1 MEREND
7 VQLVRRTLLG
17 DDDAFSTLVQKHQ
30 KGIHAIVW
38 RRIGDF
44 HIAEE
49 ITQDAFLQAYK
60 KLSTLRNP
68 NQFAGWLC
76 VIANRMCF
84 KWLKKHKLPTQS
96 LEDTPMEVIEEVS
109 YTHHESQ
116 QRESEANER
125 RYEFVRKLL
134 NKLPE
139 SERTV
144 VTLYYLGEMT
154 TKEIGKYLGV
164 SINTITSRLQRGRK
178 RLQEQKEETLVQ
190 ETLGSIQISADFT
203 ERIMRQVADINPIP
217 SPTPK
222 PLTPWIAFGTT
233 IFLIVLLLGASNHYF
248 TRFQRPYSFE
258 AISEPTIEI
267 IDTAIIL
274 DTDIKPDERNQV
286 EQDVPSDKGVSA
298 ASDTTEVLK
307 APQRLNQKRIFT
319 KEQQQQNIEICTQN
333 LLAIGK
339 AIQAY
344 QKENEDFPGWLS
356 DIYPKYLA
364 DSNVL
369 ICPTDTAKGKALYAL
384 NIDPKM
390 PVSYGYQFHSAYRE
404 NRSQMRLM
412 YGDVIPLVRC
422 RHHENEDFECLNLS
436 FSCNNIYTSTAT
448 WEDTPEDMYDTAEAA
463 INVLEEILKQYPD
476 DIYNLHPKLER
487 LYAKVEKERSKNG
500 LIQELIG
507 KSVPDFSAI
516 DLDGNPIS
524 LQDYR
529 GKVVLLNF
537 WAVWFDPST
546 AEMTNVKKIYNAY
559 KDQDFDIIGISLDT
573 EKAKLRRY
581 INENDIQWRQI
592 FDSASGEDAIVRR
605 YGIRRIPALWLV
617 DREGKLIN
625 RNARGI
631 DLERLIAEALKDA
644 SMNE

>member
-7 VQLVRRTLLG
+7 AQLVRRTLLG

-30 KGIHAIVW
+30 KGIHALVW
-38 RRIGDF
+38 RRVGDF

-60 KLSTLRNP
+60 RLSTLRNSH
-68 NQFAGWLC
+68 QFAGWLY
-76 VIANRMCF
+76 VIANRLCF
-84 KWLKKHKLPTQS
+84 KWLKKHKPPTQS

-109 YTHHESQ
+109 YTQYESE

-134 NKLPE
+134 DKLPE

-164 SINTITSRLQRGRK
+164 SVNTITSRLQRGRR
-178 RLQEQKEETLVQ
+178 RLQEQQEETLVQ
-190 ETLGSIQISADFT
+190 EILGSIQIPADFT
-203 ERIMRQVADINPIP
+203 ERIMRQVADINPISP
-217 SPTPK
+217 PTPK
-222 PLTPWIAFGTT
+222 TLTPWIAFGTT
-233 IFLIVLLLGASNHYF
+233 IFLIVLLLGASNYYF

-258 AISEPTIEI
+258 ATSEPTIEI

-286 EQDVPSDKGVSA
+286 ERDVPSDKGISA
-298 ASDTTEVLK
+298 GSDTSEVLE
-307 APQRLNQKRIFT
+307 APQNLNQKRVLT
-319 KEQQQQNIEICTQN
+319 KEQQQKNIEICTQN

-356 DIYPKYLA
+356 DLYPKYLA
-364 DSNVL
+364 DLSILV
-369 ICPTDTAKGKALYAL
+369 CPADTAKGKALYAA

-390 PVSYGYQFHSAYRE
+390 PVSYGYQFHSEYRKS
-404 NRSQMRLM
+404 RSQMRLV
-412 YGDVIPLVRC
+412 YGDVVPLARC
-422 RHHENEDFECLNLS
+422 RHHENGDFECLNLS
-436 FSCNNIYTSTAT
+436 FSFDVYTSTAT

-463 INVLEEILKQYPD
+463 IGTLQEILEQYPSD
-476 DIYNLHPKLER
+476 VYNLNPKLER
-487 LYAKVEKERSKNG
+487 LYSKVEKERSTNT

-507 KSVPDFSAI
+507 KSVPDFSTI
-516 DLDGNPIS
+516 DLNGNPIS
-524 LQDYR
+524 LQNYR
-529 GKVVLLNF
+529 GKIVLLNF
-537 WAVWFDPST
+537 WAVWSDPST
-546 AEMTNVKKIYNAY
+546 AEMTNVKKIYDTY
-559 KDQDFDIIGISLDT
+559 KDQDFDIIGINLDT
-573 EKAKLRRY
+573 EKARLRHY

-605 YGIRRIPALWLV
+605 YGIRRIPALWLIN
-617 DREGKLIN
+617 REGQLIN
-625 RNARGI
+625 HNASGI
-631 DLERLIAEALKDA
+631 DLERLIAETLKDT
-644 SMNE
+644 STNE